1 MRALR
6 LLPLLLALGVLVVP
20 VEVIE
25 AQCVMCKAVAE
36 DSAAEGAVGRGIN
49 QGILYIMAVPY
60 ILLGTIGYLIFKV
73 EIRRIMRKLYACS
86 TSLLPASV
94 GKTSA

>member
-1 MRALR
+1 MCRPNPLHLVIVS
-6 LLPLLLALGVLVVP
+6 LLMAVV
-20 VEVIE
+20 IGGLD

-60 ILLGTIGYLIFKV
+60 ILLGTIGYLIFTKWKFV
-73 EIRRIMRKLYACS
+73 E
-86 TSLLPASV
+86 
-94 GKTSA
+94 

>member
-1 MRALR
+1 MRRAL
-6 LLPLLLALGVLVVP
+6 LLLVLLTLGSMVDL
-20 VEVIE
+20 E

-60 ILLGTIGYLIFKV
+60 VLLGILGYLVLKKWRLV
-73 EIRRIMRKLYACS
+73 E
-86 TSLLPASV
+86 
-94 GKTSA
+94 

>member
-1 MRALR
+1 MRWTPALR
-6 LLPLLLALGVLVVP
+6 TLLALLLMVVLAAHA
-20 VEVIE
+20 E

-60 ILLGTIGYLIFKV
+60 MLLGVIGYLVFKKWKFV
-73 EIRRIMRKLYACS
+73 E
-86 TSLLPASV
+86 
-94 GKTSA
+94 

>member
-1 MRALR
+1 MREPITLR
-6 LLPLLLALGVLVVP
+6 LVILLLLMAVVIGD
-20 VEVIE
+20 VD

-60 ILLGTIGYLIFKV
+60 ILLGLIGYLIFKKWNFV
-73 EIRRIMRKLYACS
+73 E
-86 TSLLPASV
+86 
-94 GKTSA
+94 

>member
-1 MRALR
+1 MLR
-6 LLPLLLALGVLVVP
+6 WVLLLFAAFLLGSA
-20 VEVIE
+20 VEIE

-60 ILLGTIGYLIFKV
+60 ILLGILGYLVFKKWSLV
-73 EIRRIMRKLYACS
+73 E
-86 TSLLPASV
+86 
-94 GKTSA
+94 

>member
-1 MRALR
+1 MRRAL
-6 LLPLLLALGVLVVP
+6 LLLMLLTLGSMVDL
-20 VEVIE
+20 E

-60 ILLGTIGYLIFKV
+60 VLLGILGYLVFKKWKLV
-73 EIRRIMRKLYACS
+73 E
-86 TSLLPASV
+86 
-94 GKTSA
+94 

>member
-1 MRALR
+1 MRRPSPLR
-6 LLPLLLALGVLVVP
+6 LLLVLLLMALVIG
-20 VEVIE
+20 EVD

-60 ILLGTIGYLIFKV
+60 ILLGTIGYLIFKKWKFV
-73 EIRRIMRKLYACS
+73 E
-86 TSLLPASV
+86 
-94 GKTSA
+94 

>member
-1 MRALR
+1 MLRWAL
-6 LLPLLLALGVLVVP
+6 LLLAVFAFGGAL
-20 VEVIE
+20 EVE

-60 ILLGTIGYLIFKV
+60 VLLGILGYLVFKKWKLV
-73 EIRRIMRKLYACS
+73 E
-86 TSLLPASV
+86 
-94 GKTSA
+94 

>member
-1 MRALR
+1 MRRSNPLR
-6 LLPLLLALGVLVVP
+6 LLIVLLVMAM
-20 VEVIE
+20 VIGGID

-60 ILLGTIGYLIFKV
+60 ILLGTIGYLILKKWKLV
-73 EIRRIMRKLYACS
+73 E
-86 TSLLPASV
+86 
-94 GKTSA
+94 

>member
-1 MRALR
+1 MAAMLI
-6 LLPLLLALGVLVVP
+6 LTDVD
-20 VEVIE
+20 

-60 ILLGTIGYLIFKV
+60 ILIGIFGFFIAKKWDFV
-73 EIRRIMRKLYACS
+73 E
-86 TSLLPASV
+86 
-94 GKTSA
+94 

>member
-1 MRALR
+1 MRRSNPLR
-6 LLPLLLALGVLVVP
+6 LLIVLLVMAMVIGGVD
-20 VEVIE
+20 

-60 ILLGTIGYLIFKV
+60 ILLGTIGYLIFKKWKFV
-73 EIRRIMRKLYACS
+73 E
-86 TSLLPASV
+86 
-94 GKTSA
+94 

>member
-1 MRALR
+1 MIHRAHALHV
-6 LLPLLLALGVLVVP
+6 LIALALLTGWVGDA
-20 VEVIE
+20 E

-60 ILLGTIGYLIFKV
+60 ILLGIIGVLIFKRWKLV
-73 EIRRIMRKLYACS
+73 E
-86 TSLLPASV
+86 
-94 GKTSA
+94 

>member
-1 MRALR
+1 MRRPSPLR
-6 LLPLLLALGVLVVP
+6 LLLVLLLMAVVIG
-20 VEVIE
+20 EVD

-60 ILLGTIGYLIFKV
+60 ILLGTIGYLIFKKWKFV
-73 EIRRIMRKLYACS
+73 E
-86 TSLLPASV
+86 
-94 GKTSA
+94 

>member
-1 MRALR
+1 MRRAL
-6 LLPLLLALGVLVVP
+6 LLLVLLTLGSMVDL
-20 VEVIE
+20 E

-60 ILLGTIGYLIFKV
+60 VLIGLLGYLVFKKWKLV
-73 EIRRIMRKLYACS
+73 E
-86 TSLLPASV
+86 
-94 GKTSA
+94 

>member
-1 MRALR
+1 MPLR
-6 LLPLLLALGVLVVP
+6 LIVVLLLMAWGMG
-20 VEVIE
+20 EAD

-60 ILLGTIGYLIFKV
+60 ILLGTIGYLIFKKWKFV
-73 EIRRIMRKLYACS
+73 E
-86 TSLLPASV
+86 
-94 GKTSA
+94 

>member
-1 MRALR
+1 MLR
-6 LLPLLLALGVLVVP
+6 WALLLFTLFFIGSA
-20 VEVIE
+20 VEAE

-60 ILLGTIGYLIFKV
+60 VLLGILGYLVFKKWNLV
-73 EIRRIMRKLYACS
+73 EK
-86 TSLLPASV
+86 
-94 GKTSA
+94 

>member
-1 MRALR
+1 MRWTPALR
-6 LLPLLLALGVLVVP
+6 TLLALLLMVVLAAHA
-20 VEVIE
+20 E

-60 ILLGTIGYLIFKV
+60 ILLGVIGYLVFKKWKFV
-73 EIRRIMRKLYACS
+73 E
-86 TSLLPASV
+86 
-94 GKTSA
+94 

>member
-1 MRALR
+1 MRRAL
-6 LLPLLLALGVLVVP
+6 LLLVLLTLGSMVDL
-20 VEVIE
+20 E

-60 ILLGTIGYLIFKV
+60 ILIGTIGYLIFKKWNLV
-73 EIRRIMRKLYACS
+73 E
-86 TSLLPASV
+86 
-94 GKTSA
+94 

>member
-1 MRALR
+1 MRRAL
-6 LLPLLLALGVLVVP
+6 LLLALLTLGSMVDL
-20 VEVIE
+20 E

-60 ILLGTIGYLIFKV
+60 ILLGTIGYLIFKKWKFV
-73 EIRRIMRKLYACS
+73 E
-86 TSLLPASV
+86 
-94 GKTSA
+94 

>member
-1 MRALR
+1 MRRPTPLH
-6 LLPLLLALGVLVVP
+6 LLIVLLVIAVAISGVD
-20 VEVIE
+20 

-60 ILLGTIGYLIFKV
+60 ILLGTIGYLIFKKWKFV
-73 EIRRIMRKLYACS
+73 E
-86 TSLLPASV
+86 
-94 GKTSA
+94 